1 MNNPSIFDNTLS
13 EQDKEDILKLQGPIL
28 VVGASGFIGANLFFA
43 LAKIRD
49 DVYASSRQ
57 AGRSWRLLQ
66 WVTSKTRKQLVT
78 LDITSPEAVS
88 ECIETLKPQTVFNL
102 SAYGAYERQNDGYR
116 IHQVNY
122 MGTFNLMQALFE
134 KGCDAFVHAGTS
146 SEYGVNCQAPS
157 EDDVLR
163 PNSDYAV
170 SKGAISLLI
179 SYFGQVKG
187 FACAN
192 LRLYSIYGPWEERD
206 RLIPRVSASGMDGSY
221 PPFADKR
228 ISRDFVFV
236 DDCIRAMVKAA
247 LTVCKKEPGMS
258 INIATGKK
266 NTLEDVALAAKEI
279 FNISAAPTFGSMPNR
294 RWDLS
299 DWYGTTSRAKEK
311 MGWEART
318 TFIEGLRLCGQWE
331 QSARSVITFGAVPK
345 TTKKLSAII
354 ACYRDH
360 QAIPVMYD
368 RLTRM
373 FQSQEVDYE
382 IIFVND
388 NSPTEDEAVIRALC
402 EKDPHVIG
410 VSHSRN
416 FGSQSAFLSGME
428 ISTGDAVVL
437 LDGDLQDPPEV
448 IPEFMTKWDEGYEI
462 IYGVRVRRQ
471 AALHMQLFYKLFYR
485 IFRSLSDIPIPVDAG
500 DFSLIDRKV
509 VDHLIQFPEKDVFLR
524 GLRAWV
530 GFKQT
535 GVPYVR
541 PERMFGITTNNLMK
555 NIWWAKKAIFSF
567 SVKPLEYIQR
577 MGFIL
582 FVVSI
587 VLSFGY
593 LINYYWSPQTRA
605 RGVTTMVLLI
615 LGLGGVQLFSLSI
628 LGDYLG
634 KILEEVKNRPRF
646 IRSRIFTAQEVIES
660 RDGLEKFVRQ
670 AKEISHGKY
679 R

>member
-1 MNNPSIFDNTLS
+1 MNNPSIFGNILS
-13 EQDKEDILKLQGPIL
+13 DQDKMDILKLHGPIL

-43 LAKIRD
+43 LAQLRD
-49 DVYASSRQ
+49 DVYAASPQVS
-57 AGRSWRLLQ
+57 RSWRLLP
-66 WVTSKTRKQLVT
+66 WVTSKNRNQLVS
-78 LDITSPEAVS
+78 LDITSHEAVS
-88 ECIETLKPQTVFNL
+88 ECIETLKPRTVFNL
-102 SAYGAYERQNDGYR
+102 SAYGAYERQDDGYR
-116 IHQVNY
+116 IHHVNY
-122 MGTFNLMQALFE
+122 LGTFNLMQALFT

-146 SEYGVNCQAPS
+146 SEYGVNCEAPS

-170 SKGAISLLI
+170 SKGATSLLL
-179 SYFGQVKG
+179 SYFGQIKG
-187 FACAN
+187 FPCAN
-192 LRLYSIYGPWEERD
+192 LRLYSVYGPWEERD
-206 RLIPRVSASGMDGSY
+206 RLVPRLVASGMDGIY

-236 DDCIRAMVKAA
+236 DDCVRAMVQAA
-247 LTVCKKEPGMS
+247 LTICKNEPGMS
-258 INIATGKK
+258 VNVATGKK
-266 NTLEDVALAAKEI
+266 TTLEDVALAAKEV
-279 FNISAAPTFGSMPNR
+279 FQLSSDPTFGRMPNR

-299 DWYGTTSRAKEK
+299 NWYGNPSRAKEK
-311 MGWEART
+311 MGWEAQT
-318 TFIEGLRLCGQWE
+318 PFVEGLRLCAQWE
-331 QSARSVITFGAVPK
+331 RAARSVITFGVVPK
-345 TTKKLSAII
+345 TTRKVSAII

-360 QAIPVMYD
+360 QAIPVMYE
-368 RLTRM
+368 RLTGM
-373 FQSQEVDYE
+373 FQSQEIDYE

-388 NSPTEDEAVIRALC
+388 SSPTEDEVEIRKLC
-402 EKDPHVIG
+402 EKDPHIIG
-410 VSHSRN
+410 ISHSRN

-448 IPEFMTKWDEGYEI
+448 IPEFINKWNEGCEI

-471 AALHMQLFYKLFYR
+471 AALHMQIFYKLFYR
-485 IFRSLSDIPIPVDAG
+485 IFRALSDFSIPVDAG

-567 SVKPLEYIQR
+567 SVKPLDYIQR
-577 MGFIL
+577 MGFLL

-587 VLSFGY
+587 VLSLGY
-593 LINYYWSPQTRA
+593 LINYYVNPLTRE

-660 RDGLEKFVRQ
+660 RDGLAKFVRQ
-670 AKEISHGKY
+670 AKESAHGRY